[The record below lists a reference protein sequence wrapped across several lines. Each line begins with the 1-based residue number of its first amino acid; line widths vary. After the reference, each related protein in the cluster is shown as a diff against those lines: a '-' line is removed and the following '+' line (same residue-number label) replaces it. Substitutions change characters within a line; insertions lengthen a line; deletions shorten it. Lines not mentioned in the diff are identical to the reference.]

1 MCRAGFYCFGSIQG
15 VGPINI
21 ASNLHFK
28 HLNVTAGPE
37 PKRRCRGLGRPLVC
51 RQIAATGHQRFQ

>member
-1 MCRAGFYCFGSIQG
+1 

-28 HLNVTAGPE
+28 YLYLTAGPE
-37 PKRRCRGLGRPLVC
+37 PERRCGRRQGLGRPLVC
-51 RQIAATGHQRFQ
+51 RQIAAIGHQRFQ